1 MFMLV
6 FSLVWITVIGFAGA
20 FAWIKYGL
28 ADPEDF
34 PEIRRDG
41 ADRLALEHWLP

>member
-1 MFMLV
+1 MFMLI

-20 FAWIKYGL
+20 FAWIEYGL

-34 PEIRRDG
+34 PEIRRDS
-41 ADRLALEHWLP
+41 AEPLVLKHLLP